1 MTEAA
6 EKYYKKLYPDGEW
19 TLAETDP
26 EFAEFFT
33 DFACDE
39 VVGQDDLDDRTRMM
53 AVLAALLGCQGLD
66 EFKEILPGALNL
78 GVTPGEGNCI
88 SGMCLPWHWPG
99 PSFPDSG
106 Q

>member
-33 DFACDE
+33 DFACD
-39 VVGQDDLDDRTRMM
+39 DY
-53 AVLAALLGCQGLD
+53 
-66 EFKEILPGALNL
+66 I
-78 GVTPGEGNCI
+78 
-88 SGMCLPWHWPG
+88 
-99 PSFPDSG
+99 
-106 Q
+106 